1 MQIEFVKTTT
11 ERPFVVFNA
20 IIDTIEHILNYTWN
34 RDTTNSQVIYLK
46 CVVHRVLCL
55 HLLTFDC

>member
-20 IIDTIEHILNYTWN
+20 IIDTITKLQLAQGHN
-34 RDTTNSQVIYLK
+34 
-46 CVVHRVLCL
+46 
-55 HLLTFDC
+55 